1 MKARVKA
8 TGEVIDVSPV
18 IDPMGNSF
26 YTENGISHYNPRWYA
41 YYSSDLDF
49 DVEMTDEFKT
59 KSQQTLMHLKGA
71 QQHIQAA
78 QRSIGNACHCGIVN
92 GNERKL
98 LSRVKVNLVDPI
110 EQIEIVVNAIKIGLK

>member
-41 YYSSDLDF
+41 YYASDLDF
-49 DVEMTDEFKT
+49 DVEQSD
-59 KSQQTLMHLKGA
+59 SDLRISVAHLREVLDKCCEVGYIN
-71 QQHIQAA
+71 QYGRDRI
-78 QRSIGNACHCGIVN
+78 
-92 GNERKL
+92 
-98 LSRVKVNLVDPI
+98 
-110 EQIEIVVNAIKIGLK
+110 IEIVKSEI